1 MAAPR
6 IKPSMIA
13 AAEMIVSQIGAAKYE
28 YRTVRARVDVSAALQ
43 ANQQEDSGA
52 AHSMAGRLCSLQGGN
67 GLERP
72 QVRL

>member
-1 MAAPR
+1 
-6 IKPSMIA
+6 MIA

-67 GLERP
+67 GRRP
-72 QVRL
+72 VEWWGLGLSGAAPT